1 MDAVVL
7 ADVEEPADGVVYY
20 DDKHVNDAYND
31 ARYGTHEYDAVPADD
46 AVSVDEAPRA
56 DEAALA
62 DVVVPGRMHIFL
74 ITGINMRIFVFS

>member
-1 MDAVVL
+1 VVPVDAEAPL
-7 ADVEEPADGVVYY
+7 AGADYY
-20 DDKHVNDAYND
+20 DDKHANDAYND
-31 ARYGTHEYDAVPADD
+31 ARYGTHEYDAVP
-46 AVSVDEAPRA
+46 VDEAPRA

>member
-31 ARYGTHEYDAVPADD
+31 ARYGTHEYDAVPAD
-46 AVSVDEAPRA
+46 AAPRA